1 MQRSFLY
8 RLYPTREQE
17 QALDHALRVCR
28 TLWNLGLA
36 QRREAWRA
44 SRRSMNKFEQMKAL
58 LPPGGV
64 PEVWQHSLQ
73 DVLKRLDKA
82 FQNFFLTKRGF
93 PRFKG
98 RYRYNSLTY
107 PDADWTGYRLEGTGG
122 RVARLHLSKVGP
134 IRIRVHRLPEGRPKT
149 LTVKRVA
156 GRWFAVLSCDLGR
169 DPPPLRGPVRAVGLD
184 TGVSRLATLSD
195 GTVFDSSKPLSKRLD
210 RLRTL
215 QHRLSRAQRGSRGRD
230 RARRAVATS
239 HWRASEARRDFHF
252 QVASKLVQSYD
263 LIAVEDLDYRSWGRG
278 MLSRASLDT
287 APGDFLRRLAHKAEG
302 AGVAIVPVDARG
314 TTSQC
319 SGCGAP
325 VRKGLADRTHR
336 CITCG
341 LVMDR
346 DLNAARNI
354 LARGLPGIRSER
366 PESTP
371 GETGGSGLATVGP
384 VPVHEPGSPGL

>member
-8 RLYPTREQE
+8 RLYPTRAQE
-17 QALDHALRVCR
+17 QALDHAIKVCR

-36 QRREAWRA
+36 QRREAWRS
-44 SRRSMNKFEQMKAL
+44 SRRCVNEFGQRKDL

-73 DVLKRLDKA
+73 DVLRRLDKS
-82 FQNFFLTKRGF
+82 FRNFFRTKRGF

-98 RYRYNSLTY
+98 RPRYNSITY
-107 PDADWTGYRLEGTGG
+107 PDADWSGYWLEGTGG
-122 RVARLHLSKVGP
+122 RHARLHLSKVGP

-156 GRWFAVLSCDLGR
+156 GRWFAVLCCDLGR
-169 DPPPLRGPVRAVGLD
+169 DPPPLREPVRCVGLD

-195 GTVFDSSKPLSKRLD
+195 GTVFESPKPLSKRLD
-210 RLRTL
+210 RLRHL
-215 QHRLSRAQRGSRGRD
+215 QRRLSRAQRGSRSRD
-230 RARRAVATS
+230 RARRAVATA
-239 HWRASEARRDFHF
+239 HWRVSEARRDAHF
-252 QVASKLVQSYD
+252 QVANRLVRSYD

-287 APGDFLRRLAHKAEG
+287 APGDFLRRLGHKAEG
-302 AGVAIVPVDARG
+302 AGVRIVPVDAPG

-319 SGCGAP
+319 SGCGAS
-325 VRKGLADRTHR
+325 VRKGLQERVHR

-341 LVMDR
+341 LVLDR
-346 DLNAARNI
+346 DINAARNI
-354 LARGLPGIRSER
+354 LARALAIPQELR
-366 PESTP
+366 ESTP
-371 GETGGSGLATVGP
+371 GEMGGPWPTQVGQ
-384 VPVHEPGSPGL
+384 VPVHESGSPGL